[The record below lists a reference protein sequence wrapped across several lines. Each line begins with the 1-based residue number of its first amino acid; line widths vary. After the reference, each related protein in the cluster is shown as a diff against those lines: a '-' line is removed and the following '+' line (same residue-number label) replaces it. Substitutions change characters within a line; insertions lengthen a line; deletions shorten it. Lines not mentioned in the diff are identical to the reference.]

1 MIFSDSYFMLEI
13 ILDNIV
19 VFIIEVNF
27 AYRWYLGYGLSEE
40 VPHFSTFG
48 KNYPRRFDGT
58 GLFETIFARIDRGWE
73 NASDAVWQAK
83 DDKRIF
89 PKK

>member
-1 MIFSDSYFMLEI
+1 MRFTITGR
-13 ILDNIV
+13 N
-19 VFIIEVNF
+19 IEVTQ
-27 AYRWYLGYGLSEE
+27 GLREAVE
-40 VPHFSTFG
+40 DTFG

>member
-1 MIFSDSYFMLEI
+1 MLEI

-27 AYRWYLGYGLSEE
+27 AYRWYLGYGLSGE